1 MHIILFDTDLREALL
16 PFTYTRPVCELR
28 IGILTIREKWQIM
41 LSTTSVSYITTE
53 HLEPIYPI
61 QIHDDNILLNGA
73 LLPNQDF
80 ISVLQTLK
88 TGEAL
93 MMQGELIAARLSRQS
108 FEKLLVKQDLEDLVG
123 YEVEPSMV
131 NLLETITSITELSK
145 DQISA
150 DMILLDQINHLP
162 EGIEVLGKHPVFI
175 HPEAV
180 VERAYIHAGDGPV
193 YIGPDALV
201 MDGARLRGP
210 VSIGAGSIVKSH
222 AYFSK
227 GVCIGPACE
236 VGGEIKQSVF
246 LGHSNK
252 SHEGY
257 VGDSVIGEWCNLGA
271 LTTNSNLRNSFTDI
285 KVWNYTNGVTEPT
298 GKRKCGFFMGD
309 YSRTAILTQ
318 MNAGTVIGVSCHIYG
333 QGTIPAFLPS
343 FTWGGADSMA
353 EYQLEK
359 ALEAILVFRSFKDT
373 ETDDDVKTAISAI
386 FELTAQYRLA
396 HSS

>member
-1 MHIILFDTDLREALL
+1 M
-16 PFTYTRPVCELR
+16 
-28 IGILTIREKWQIM
+28 
-41 LSTTSVSYITTE
+41 
-53 HLEPIYPI
+53 
-61 QIHDDNILLNGA
+61 GA
-73 LLPNQDF
+73 
-80 ISVLQTLK
+80 
-88 TGEAL
+88 
-93 MMQGELIAARLSRQS
+93 
-108 FEKLLVKQDLEDLVG
+108 
-123 YEVEPSMV
+123 
-131 NLLETITSITELSK
+131 
-145 DQISA
+145 
-150 DMILLDQINHLP
+150 
-162 EGIEVLGKHPVFI
+162 HPVFI
-175 HPEAV
+175 HPDAR
-180 VERAYIHAGDGPV
+180 VERAYINASDGPV
-193 YIGPDALV
+193 YIGPGALI
-201 MDGARLRGP
+201 MDGVKLRGP

-257 VGDSVIGEWCNLGA
+257 IGDSVIGEWCNLGA

-285 KVWNYTNGVTEPT
+285 KVWNYSKGVAESS

-333 QGTIPAFLPS
+333 QGTVPAFLPS
-343 FTWGGADSMA
+343 FTWGGTDNLV

-359 ALEAILVFRSFKDT
+359 AVEAIRVFRSFKDT
-373 ETDDDVKTAISAI
+373 QTSDDVKKTISAI
-386 FELTAQYRLA
+386 FGLTAQYRLA